1 MAVIFMNGLKVG
13 AVKLSEVSVKKL
25 EREGFTV
32 VIK

>member
-13 AVKLSEVSVKKL
+13 AVKLSDVSVKDL
-25 EREGFTV
+25 EKEGFTV